1 MRLRKRNTIKIDEKQ
16 ELRAILIINFNRM

>member
-1 MRLRKRNTIKIDEKQ
+1 MRLRKRNTIKIDKKQ

>member
-16 ELRAILIINFNRM
+16 ELRAILIINLNGM